1 MKFELAKVEQWN
13 LGLSAGAVA
22 ASLALVTPHFA
33 TSLLAGAFLEALNL
47 GALHR
52 TAKKLFEGQVMSG
65 AWLGG
70 FAMRF
75 MLLGTAI
82 FGAMYVGAH
91 PVALVIGLS
100 IAMPA
105 TLIDAWLNRPPVLD
119 PATLPTFLDD
129 DLYADREEDEDEDPR
144 ILQAGNLFPLKWT
157 DPLEDGESDAPIS
170 VSANASSIDASS
182 DESNR

>member
-33 TSLLAGAFLEALNL
+33 TSLAAGAFLEALNL
-47 GALHR
+47 GAIHR
-52 TAKKLFEGQVMSG
+52 TAKSLFEGQVMT
-65 AWLGG
+65 GG
-70 FAMRF
+70 WVGGLAMRF
-75 MLLGTAI
+75 ILLSAGI
-82 FGAMYVGAH
+82 FYVMYIGANPVG
-91 PVALVIGLS
+91 LLIGLS

-105 TLIDAWLNRPPVLD
+105 TLIDAWLNRPPIVD

-144 ILQAGNLFPLKWT
+144 ILQAGELFTLKWT
-157 DPLEDGESDAPIS
+157 DPLEEVESDAPAS
-170 VSANASSIDASS
+170 VSANDSSV
-182 DESNR
+182 DERNR